1 MRKKRQLLKDA
12 SKIMLVFKHAQI
24 VCDCNPD
31 QYGKEKAQQIQ
42 QAVQQLAR
50 QICIDRTYSE
60 YPDSKYE
67 KTFVTEQGW
76 KDLCQTLQRT
86 SYGKKATKEDN
97 DLLHEMYKL
106 MILQYLYQCLED
118 LGYHIED
125 IHLEIANKSRF
136 MVEILE
142 DTTTD
147 SYPGKWQTWDT

>member
-1 MRKKRQLLKDA
+1 
-12 SKIMLVFKHAQI
+12 MLVFKHAQI

-31 QYGKEKAQQIQ
+31 QYGKEKAQQIH
-42 QAVQQLAR
+42 
-50 QICIDRTYSE
+50 
-60 YPDSKYE
+60 SKYE

-76 KDLCQTLQRT
+76 KDLCQILQRT

-125 IHLEIANKSRF
+125 IHLEIANGSRF

-147 SYPGKWQTWDT
+147 NYPGKWQTWDI